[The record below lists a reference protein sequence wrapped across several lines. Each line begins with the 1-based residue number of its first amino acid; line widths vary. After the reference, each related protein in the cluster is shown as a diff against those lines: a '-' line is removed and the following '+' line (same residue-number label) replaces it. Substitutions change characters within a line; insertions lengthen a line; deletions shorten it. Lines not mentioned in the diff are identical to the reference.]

1 MFNQNQF
8 EMNKNK
14 TAYFILASALVWGA
28 VLIASSV
35 ILKGTPYRNPM
46 YNVLLGGIAFHLLFI
61 WGPLGNQ
68 LRRKDDADKE
78 NS

>member
-8 EMNKNK
+8 TMNKNK

-35 ILKGTPYRNPM
+35 ILKGTPYRTPM

-68 LRRKDDADKE
+68 LRRKDDEEQAD
-78 NS
+78 S